1 MTSYDKLSSLCLL
14 KHIVIARAAHI
25 ETALEN
31 IASMVPRCHPYRNDI
46 LNCSFCLLQNTAIA
60 RAALIETARKTL
72 QAWYPD
78 VTRIEMTSYDKL
90 PSLCL
95 LKHIVIARAALIETA
110 LETLKRQS
118 QGNVRCHLS
127 LVIPRRVLINQKR
140 NNMCRR
146 FIFAP
151 RAIRS
156 MRSGTI
162 FQLGYS
168 ASCFDQSKPQ

>member
-1 MTSYDKLSSLCLL
+1 ML
-14 KHIVIARAAHI
+14 KHIVIARAALI

-78 VTRIEMTSYDKL
+78 VTHIEMTSYDKL

-95 LKHIVIARAALIETA
+95 LKHIVIALAARIETA
-110 LETLKRQS
+110 LENIAS
-118 QGNVRCHLS
+118 MVPRCH
-127 LVIPRRVLINQKR
+127 PYR
-140 NNMCRR
+140 NDILR
-146 FIFAP
+146 
-151 RAIRS
+151 
-156 MRSGTI
+156 
-162 FQLGYS
+162 
-168 ASCFDQSKPQ
+168 